1 MPLTSQP
8 LGLSRH
14 QPSSPALVLL
24 QEASLGL
31 YPAPVWMGCPACVHS
46 PGPYNSG
53 SPDPRP
59 LCPQPGWA
67 DSPQVPSTEQ
77 MSLPTPL
84 VTLPTTS
91 KVLR

>member
-53 SPDPRP
+53 SPRP
-59 LCPQPGWA
+59 SASLSTAWVGRQPPG
-67 DSPQVPSTEQ
+67 
-77 MSLPTPL
+77 PL
-84 VTLPTTS
+84 H
-91 KVLR
+91 